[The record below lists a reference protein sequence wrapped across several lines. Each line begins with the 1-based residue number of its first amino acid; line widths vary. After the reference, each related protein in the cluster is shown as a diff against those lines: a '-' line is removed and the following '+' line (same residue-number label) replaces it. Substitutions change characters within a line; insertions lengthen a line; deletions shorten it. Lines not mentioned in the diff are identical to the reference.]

1 MFVYSWVCLVNC
13 SLSPVI
19 SRSIII
25 CLLLDYIPFKIASS
39 FTYKKIDGLMECQ
52 IQPIFQPSVLISF
65 IGLLGIIYQIVVQL
79 LSLAGPKSKFQY
91 LNSKAPVSYLRSPKL
106 YTKNLFIVFFFKQNV
121 FKTMLKLYRKIN
133 VYLMIFILYSLLVKR
148 WKAFECIRPTRT
160 LRERII
166 RLRSVLSSI

>member
-13 SLSPVI
+13 SLAPVI

-39 FTYKKIDGLMECQ
+39 FTYKKIDGLMECHSR
-52 IQPIFQPSVLISF
+52 IFQPSVLISF
-65 IGLLGIIYQIVVQL
+65 IGLLGIIYKIAVQL
-79 LSLAGPKSKFQY
+79 LSLVGPKSKFQY
-91 LNSKAPVSYLRSPKL
+91 LNSKALVSYLRSPKL
-106 YTKNLFIVFFFKQNV
+106 YTKNLFIVFFFKQNI